1 MKKGTYLLF
10 VFILAK
16 FALQYLAVHP
26 DYDLQRDE
34 FLHLDQAKHLAW
46 GYLSVP
52 PFTSWNSVV
61 IDWLGGGEF
70 WVRFFPAFY
79 GVLTLLL
86 VWDLVKRIGGGLFA
100 QSLSA
105 IFLLCSAMIRVNL
118 LYQPN
123 SMDILCWTLAIYSI
137 IRWDQ
142 NSNPKWL
149 YLLGLAFGIGMLNKY
164 SIAFL
169 GLGMMISLLLFR
181 IKVFKNKHFYGGLA
195 LAFLLFLPNLI
206 WQITH
211 GFPVLTHMRL
221 LQQNQLVNNSPFGF
235 LMEQALFFYPSM
247 LLIIP
252 GWIVVWFSNWGRP
265 YRWVLFSS
273 FLTLAILAFFQA
285 KGYYALGL
293 YPILLGLAALGLE
306 KVTEAG
312 WIKKLRPLAVILPVL
327 LFLPAFNL
335 IHPTV
340 GPEKILVSPPNY
352 AMLGLNRWED
362 GKEYPLPQDFA
373 DMLGWSELGGLVDKA
388 VAQVSDPGRIL
399 VLCGNYGE
407 AGAINFYSKTAGLE
421 AFTMN
426 ADYLYWFDLEQ
437 PIRHLILVR
446 VAEEPLTER
455 EKEFFE
461 SYTEIGSVSHPLA
474 REAGTTVYLLQN
486 AKGDVNS
493 ILQQEI
499 NEEKKLWERDSKSEK

>member
-1 MKKGTYLLF
+1 MKKEYLLLLF
-10 VFILAK
+10 FILAK

-52 PFTSWNSVV
+52 PLISWNSVL
-61 IDWLGGGEF
+61 INGLGGGEF
-70 WVRFFPAFY
+70 WVRFFPALY
-79 GVLTLLL
+79 GVLTLVLA
-86 VWDLVKRIGGGLFA
+86 WNLVKRIGGGLFA

-105 IFLLCSAMIRVNL
+105 IFLLCSAMIRVNI

-123 SMDILCWTLAIYSI
+123 AADILFWTLAFYSL

-149 YLLGLAFGIGMLNKY
+149 YLLGLAFGLGMLNKY

-169 GLGMMISLLLFR
+169 GLGILFSLLLMKPR
-181 IKVFKNKHFYGGLA
+181 IYKIKHLYGGLGV
-195 LAFLLFLPNLI
+195 AFLLFLPNLI

-221 LQQNQLVNNSPFGF
+221 LQQYQLVNNSATGF
-235 LMEQALFFYPSM
+235 MAEQALFIFPSL
-247 LLIIP
+247 LLILPALI
-252 GWIVVWFSNWGRP
+252 GFLISDWGKP
-265 YRWVLFSS
+265 YRWVLLSAGM
-273 FLTLAILAFFQA
+273 TLAILAFFQA

-293 YPILLGLAALGLE
+293 YPSLLALSAFSLE
-306 KVTEAG
+306 KMSKSG
-312 WIKKLRPLAVILPVL
+312 WIRKLRPVALALPII

-352 AMLGLNRWED
+352 AKLGLNRWED

-373 DMLGWSELGGLVDKA
+373 DMLGWSELGSLVDQA
-388 VAQVSDPGRIL
+388 VDQIKKPGRVL

-407 AGAINFYSKTAGLE
+407 AGAINFYSKTPGLE

-426 ADYLYWFDLEQ
+426 ADYLYWFDLEE
-437 PIRHLILVR
+437 PVRHLILVR

-455 EKEFFE
+455 EKEFFD
-461 SYTEIGSVSHPLA
+461 SYTEIGRISHSLA
-474 REAGTTVYLLQN
+474 RESGTTVYLLQG

-493 ILQQEI
+493 VLEAEI
-499 NEEKKLWERDSKSEK
+499 REEKRVWEGDTP

>member
-1 MKKGTYLLF
+1 MKKETLLLAF
-10 VFILAK
+10 FILAK

-61 IDWLGGGEF
+61 IHWLGGGEF
-70 WVRFFPAFY
+70 WVRFFPSLY
-79 GVLTLLL
+79 GALTLMLA
-86 VWDLVKRIGGGLFA
+86 WKIVKKMGGGLFA
-100 QSLSA
+100 QSLAA

-123 SMDILCWTLAIYSI
+123 SVDILCWTLVFFTLVS
-137 IRWDQ
+137 WFKD
-142 NSNPKWL
+142 SNPKWL
-149 YLLGLAFGIGMLNKY
+149 YFLGGSLGIGMLNKY

-169 GLGMMISLLLFR
+169 GIGILTSLLLLKPK
-181 IKVFKNKHFYGGLA
+181 IYTQKHFYGGIG

-221 LQQNQLVNNSPFGF
+221 LQQYQLVNNSAGGF
-235 LMEQALFFYPSM
+235 LLEQTLFSYPSLL
-247 LLIIP
+247 LLIP
-252 GWIVVWFSNWGRP
+252 GLVAEGFSNWGKSQ
-265 YRWVLFSS
+265 RWILLS
-273 FLTLAILAFFQA
+273 FGLTLGILAFFQA
-285 KGYYALGL
+285 KGYYSLGL
-293 YPILLGLAALGLE
+293 YPTIFGLGAIGVE
-306 KVTEAG
+306 SFTKVG
-312 WIKKLRPLAVILPVL
+312 WGRKLRPVALVLPIG
-327 LFLPAFNL
+327 LFLPAFTL

-340 GPEKILVSPPNY
+340 GPEKILVSPPDY
-352 AMLGLNRWED
+352 AKLGLNRWED

-373 DMLGWSELGGLVDKA
+373 DMLGWSELGALVDQA
-388 VAQVSDPGRIL
+388 VAKVTEPGRIL

-407 AGAINFYSKTAGLE
+407 AGAINFYSKTPGLE

-426 ADYLYWFDLEQ
+426 ADYLYWFDLEE

-446 VAEEPLTER
+446 VDKEPLTER
-455 EKEFFE
+455 ERSFFE
-461 SYTEIGSVSHPLA
+461 KATLIGKVSHPLA
-474 REAGTTVYLLQN
+474 REAGTTVYLLEK
-486 AKGDVNS
+486 AKGDINS
-493 ILQQEI
+493 ILEEEI
-499 NEEKKLWERDSKSEK
+499 REEKRVWEGEP